1 MGWWKLTTT
10 QLLFWE
16 PYACLPGS
24 TGIDYQYNVVEEE
37 EAATRAELV
46 VEKMW
51 CNCLLALLV
60 DGAII
65 KIENLQ
71 QEE

>member
-16 PYACLPGS
+16 PCACLPGS

-46 VEKMW
+46 VEKM
-51 CNCLLALLV
+51 
-60 DGAII
+60 
-65 KIENLQ
+65 
-71 QEE
+71 